1 MDNREGPALPG
12 EILDHLINLQNKSHI
27 LSYLHQMRLKIFN
40 QIEMV
45 KILNFARAEVDVK
58 SSGWKLWQ
66 PWWIVRAQE
75 MEDQPSSTFNS
86 PVTVESTLS

>member
-45 KILNFARAEVDVK
+45 KILNFARVEVDFK
-58 SSGWKLWQ
+58 SS
-66 PWWIVRAQE
+66 VRVVAVLALVDCAQE
-75 MEDQPSSTFNS
+75 VEDQPSSTFNS